1 MAARRLAAGDQT
13 VVAAASA
20 GVNTHTLRLLLA
32 EDPDFSALVDA
43 FRELK
48 ALPPEAKRARLED
61 LCWDG
66 AERAVL
72 DGRVSTLNL
81 CLRTLRL
88 IETEEDEDE
97 EEDPMAAFLAGLSP
111 EERADYDALDEV
123 EEPEA
128 MLATP
133 MPAPSDEEAPSP
145 SPRHGW
151 PGQAGPRQEGES
163 DLPTAPPPPKPRGE
177 ETGLSTGL
185 THKGS

>member
-1 MAARRLAAGDQT
+1 MDT
-13 VVAAASA
+13 
-20 GVNTHTLRLLLA
+20 
-32 EDPDFSALVDA
+32 
-43 FRELK
+43 
-48 ALPPEAKRARLED
+48 
-61 LCWDG
+61 
-66 AERAVL
+66 
-72 DGRVSTLNL
+72 TLNL

-151 PGQAGPRQEGES
+151 PGQAGPRQEGEER
-163 DLPTAPPPPKPRGE
+163 PPHRSSAAQAKGE
-177 ETGLSTGL
+177 ETGLSTAPPKLTQAEGIGLPAPHPLPPGL
-185 THKGS
+185 TGGPTRRARAADAAARSTAPAPTPRTPAFIPAPEPVPSWLRQRLTDRAPQGP